1 LAGKKSA
8 KDKSFEEAIN
18 QLERV
23 VIELEEG
30 ELSLEEALRKFEEGI
45 ELSRFCTQKLTQA
58 EEKVKKLIKTT
69 KGEFKTELLD
79 EEE

>member
-30 ELSLEEALRKFEEGI
+30 ELSH
-45 ELSRFCTQKLTQA
+45 
-58 EEKVKKLIKTT
+58 
-69 KGEFKTELLD
+69 
-79 EEE
+79 